1 LPNPSTLSP
10 SPSASDDE
18 PALLSIREKLVGHAG
33 FYVVSVLGGFVASAS
48 AVALG
53 ATLAAHGQVTPLLA
67 AVGAVL
73 ASLASAAVNMVVV
86 ARVTGNRQLNLR
98 LAAGMGLVGSLEVLG
113 VVMPA
118 RLHALGG

>member
-1 LPNPSTLSP
+1 M
-10 SPSASDDE
+10 
-18 PALLSIREKLVGHAG
+18 
-33 FYVVSVLGGFVASAS
+33 
-48 AVALG
+48 ALG